1 MVYDNRPAGATG
13 AMNPGKK
20 PTDEWLEDF
29 TKEEIRAII
38 ADLEKEENPE

>member
-13 AMNPGKK
+13 AMIPGRE

-29 TKEEIRAII
+29 TEGEIRAII
-38 ADLEKEENPE
+38 ADLEKEALD

>member
-1 MVYDNRPAGATG
+1 MVYDNRPARATG
-13 AMNPGKK
+13 AVIPGRE

-38 ADLEKEENPE
+38 ADLQKEGAR